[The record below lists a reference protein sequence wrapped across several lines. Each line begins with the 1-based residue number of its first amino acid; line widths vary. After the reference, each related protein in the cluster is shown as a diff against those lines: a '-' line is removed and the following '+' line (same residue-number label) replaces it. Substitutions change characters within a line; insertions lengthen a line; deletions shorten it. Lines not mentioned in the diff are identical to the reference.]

1 MRAMR
6 LLVMFDLPTGS
17 KAERKSYSEFRKFL
31 INDGFIMDQFSV
43 YTRVMLG
50 RDSANA
56 HMQRLKAN
64 LPKAGRVTAMVL
76 TEKQY
81 EDREVLVCTSQYQ
94 NEVADLG
101 AQMTLMF

>member
-6 LLVMFDLPTGS
+6 LLVMFDLPNGS

-31 INDGFIMDQFSV
+31 IKDGYIMDQFSV

-50 RDSANA
+50 RDSAEA
-56 HMQRLKAN
+56 HLARLKAN
-64 LPKAGRVTAMVL
+64 LPKAGRVTALVL

-81 EDREVLVCTSQYQ
+81 EDREVLVCTAPYQ
-94 NEVADLG
+94 SEVVDIG
-101 AQMTLMF
+101 AQMTLEF